1 MNQKKTM
8 QRHTS
13 TFRVTAE
20 GGKGDPGE
28 KIRFDFVPAL
38 IVFFTHY
45 QKKTLLIAKNE
56 KKKIIRSLGFL
67 LQAKRLLQS

>member
-45 QKKTLLIAKNE
+45 QKKHYLLLKM
-56 KKKIIRSLGFL
+56 KKK
-67 LQAKRLLQS
+67 